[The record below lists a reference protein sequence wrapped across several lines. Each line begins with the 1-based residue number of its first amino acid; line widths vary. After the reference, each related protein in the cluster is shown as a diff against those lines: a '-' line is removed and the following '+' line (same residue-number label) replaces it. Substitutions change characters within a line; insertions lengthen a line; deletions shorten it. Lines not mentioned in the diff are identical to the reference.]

1 MRDEANMI
9 DRKPLN
15 SPSLS
20 RRLAPGLAA
29 GKLSL
34 VLCAGL
40 ATTVLL
46 PVSAQ
51 AALGAPY
58 ASIQADQTELHASL
72 KVTPRAT
79 YEVHELTLPSGTL
92 VREYVTTSGVVFAVA
107 WNGPSKPNLSQLL
120 GPYFADLN
128 AAAQT
133 SRGGHNHLDLTRSD
147 LVIQAGGHM
156 RAFSGR
162 AYLVA
167 AIPAG
172 VSGDELR

>member
-1 MRDEANMI
+1 MNNH
-9 DRKPLN
+9 PVLTL
-15 SPSLS
+15 SLS
-20 RRLAPGLAA
+20 LGLVAAALVPGT
-29 GKLSL
+29 SN
-34 VLCAGL
+34 
-40 ATTVLL
+40 
-46 PVSAQ
+46 

-58 ASIQADQTELHASL
+58 TSIEADQTEMRASL
-72 KVTPRAT
+72 KKTPHAG

-92 VREYVTTSGVVFAVA
+92 VREYVTTSGNVFAVA

-128 AAAQT
+128 AAART
-133 SRGGHNHLDLTRSD
+133 GRGGHNHLDLSRSD

-167 AIPAG
+167 AVPAG
-172 VSGDELR
+172 VSSDELR

>member
-1 MRDEANMI
+1 MS
-9 DRKPLN
+9 DRKATKRPLKN
-15 SPSLS
+15 QLVADGVSM
-20 RRLAPGLAA
+20 A
-29 GKLSL
+29 LSL
-34 VLCAGL
+34 ALVAAALFPA
-40 ATTVLL
+40 
-46 PVSAQ
+46 SAE

-58 ASIQADQTELHASL
+58 ASIDTDQTVLRASL
-72 KVTPRAT
+72 KVTPHGN
-79 YEVHELTLPSGTL
+79 YQVHELTLPSGTL

-120 GPYFADLN
+120 GPYFADLS

-133 SRGGHNHLDLTRSD
+133 SRVGHNHLDLTRSD

-167 AIPAG
+167 AVPAG
-172 VSGDELR
+172 VSSDELR

>member
-1 MRDEANMI
+1 MT
-9 DRKPLN
+9 DRKLLN
-15 SPSLS
+15 SPSMTPGI
-20 RRLAPGLAA
+20 APAPLV
-29 GKLSL
+29 GKPAL

-40 ATTVLL
+40 AAAVLL
-46 PVSAQ
+46 SGSAQ

-58 ASIQADQTELHASL
+58 ASIETDQAESHASL
-72 KVTPRAT
+72 KVTARAN

-120 GPYFADLN
+120 GPYFADLS
-128 AAAQT
+128 AAAQNNR
-133 SRGGHNHLDLTRSD
+133 SGHNHLDLSRSD

-172 VSGDELR
+172 VSSDDLR